1 MGITFHTVF
10 HAIHEVMIYKGVFY
24 FKMITEGCIG
34 VHPIYQ
40 RVKRE
45 KQGEN
50 HLMRRQIKK
59 KALFT
64 SGLVTICCLI
74 LILASFHEEEF
85 CAGGAASDFSP
96 SEIQRQ
102 EDETCGLRSAETLET
117 STIVYSSLPWTDG
130 NSNVKSW
137 ILLVLFV
144 FVNMTLL
151 YRDDKRQ
158 RIFEKKEKAAEQ
170 YIRVDR

>member
-1 MGITFHTVF
+1 
-10 HAIHEVMIYKGVFY
+10 
-24 FKMITEGCIG
+24 
-34 VHPIYQ
+34 
-40 RVKRE
+40 
-45 KQGEN
+45 
-50 HLMRRQIKK
+50 MRRQIKK

-102 EDETCGLRSAETLET
+102 EGETCGLKSAETLET
-117 STIVYSSLPWTDG
+117 STIVYSSLPWTAG
-130 NSNVKSW
+130 NSNIRSW
-137 ILLVLFV
+137 ALLVLLV
-144 FVNMTLL
+144 FVNLTLL

-158 RIFEKKEKAAEQ
+158 RIYEKKEKAAELFIQ
-170 YIRVDR
+170 SDSVSE